1 VKALL
6 ISLYHPELVR
16 GGAQQI
22 CYELFEGL
30 KATPG
35 VEPTLLAAVDPSMTH
50 LYKSA
55 ARITGFDGRDNEFI
69 FLSRGYDYFWNRLE
83 GDDLS
88 EAFATFLRQVRP
100 DVVHF
105 HHFLLL
111 GLDLLTLTRRTLPEA
126 RIVFTFHE
134 FLAICMANGQM
145 VRKSD
150 NSICDRAT
158 AVRCHQCFPDI
169 SPEYF
174 FMREMWVKRHL
185 ASVDLFTMPSRFMI
199 DIYARWG
206 VERSRMVHV
215 TNGQGENRITPPP
228 ERART
233 KRNRFGFFGQMV
245 DNKGVWVILQAV
257 AILRAES
264 FTDFVVELNGDN
276 LQYASEAR
284 RREIEDFLETE
295 RQRPIEERI
304 VFHNG
309 GYEVGQLPTL
319 MGRIDWGLVPS
330 VWREAF
336 GLVVSE
342 AWLHGRPV
350 ICSKIGGPGER
361 VIDEEN
367 GLHFAVADPRSLAE
381 VIRRASTEEGLWE
394 RCAAGVKPPAGRDVM
409 VSGFLDLYR
418 NGAPATAVAA

>member
-1 VKALL
+1 VKTLL

-30 KATPG
+30 KETRG
-35 VEPTLLAAVDPSMTH
+35 VEATLLAAVDPSMAH

-55 ARITGFDGRDNEFI
+55 ARITGFDGRPNEFI

-88 EAFATFLRQVRP
+88 EAFATFLKQVKP

-111 GLDLLTLTRRTLPEA
+111 GLDLLTLTRRTLPQA

-134 FLAICMANGQM
+134 FLAVCMANGQM
-145 VRKSD
+145 VRKTD

-158 AVRCHQCFPDI
+158 AVRCHQCFPEI

-185 ASVDLFTMPSRFMI
+185 GSVDVFTMPSRFMI
-199 DIYARWG
+199 DIYGRWG
-206 VERSRMVHV
+206 VDRSRMVHV
-215 TNGQGENRITPPP
+215 TNGQGENRITRPA
-228 ERART
+228 ERRRA

-245 DNKGVWVILQAV
+245 DNKGVWVILEAV
-257 AILRAES
+257 ALLRAEG

-284 RREIEDFLETE
+284 RKEIEDFLEAE
-295 RQRPIEERI
+295 RERPIEERI

-309 GYEVGQLPTL
+309 AYEVGQLPTL
-319 MGRIDWGLVPS
+319 MGRIDWTLVPS

-361 VIDEEN
+361 VIDEVN

-381 VIRRASTEEGLWE
+381 VIRRACTEDGLWD
-394 RCAAGVKPPAGRDVM
+394 RVAAGVQPPAGRDVM
-409 VSGFLDLYR
+409 VGQFLDVYR
-418 NGAPATAVAA
+418 GELPAAANAA